1 MNKTKPESEL
11 SGLKKGRR
19 NEGSREQKETLR
31 TLLPMIAALA
41 IPVALQNLLTTT
53 GSMVDTMMIA
63 SLGENSVGA
72 VGLCAQFSNLM
83 FAGYWG
89 FVGGGMLFFAQYWG
103 AGNHDGI
110 RKSYG
115 MTLAFMM
122 ISGLIFG
129 SLAVFFPE
137 KVMALYTDSEIIREI
152 GVRDLHIVGFAYP
165 IQVIATAMSA
175 LMRSIERV
183 KVPLIGG
190 IAAVVTNCLLN
201 YLLIFGHFGFPRMGV
216 DGAALATVLA
226 GCVNVLVLVGFV
238 LWKKIPFVLDIRGH
252 FRWNRALLKE
262 YLVKCFP
269 IICNEVLIGVGN
281 MLINIVLGHQEE
293 SAIAA
298 TAVFR
303 TIEGMIIGFFA
314 GFASAATVLVGKEVG
329 AGNHEKAF
337 GRAWRIIYLCSG
349 GIALL
354 CLILL
359 AVHTPLLHAMGLYG
373 PSFDIATGMLIIY
386 SVIGMIRMGNWATND
401 TYRAAGDSAF
411 GSFMEITFMFLL
423 VQPVIHLANDAFHAP
438 FLVVFALCYVDEP
451 IRYIIMQRHM
461 YSRRWIKPVS
471 TEGRA
476 TIGAFRE
483 KYGITDGPMDR
494 LFARLQRKNKE
505 QA

>member
-1 MNKTKPESEL
+1 MNKKQTVSEKGTMQP
-11 SGLKKGRR
+11 SGMGGRER
-19 NEGSREQKETLR
+19 RETLR

-63 SLGENSVGA
+63 SLGENTVGA

-89 FVGGGMLFFAQYWG
+89 FVGGGMLFFAQFWG

-129 SLAVFFPE
+129 SLAAFFPE

-152 GVRDLHIVGFAYP
+152 GVKYLRIVGFAYP

-175 LMRSIERV
+175 LMRSIEKV
-183 KVPLIGG
+183 KIPLIGG
-190 IAAVVTNCLLN
+190 IAGVITNMALN
-201 YLLIFGHFGFPRMGV
+201 WLLIFGNLGFPKMGV
-216 DGAALATVLA
+216 QGAALATVIS
-226 GCVNVLVLVGFV
+226 GCMNVLVLVIAILV
-238 LWKKIPFVLDIRGH
+238 KKIPFVLEIREH
-252 FRWNRALLKE
+252 FKWNMALLKE

-269 IICNEVLIGVGN
+269 IICNEVMIGVGN
-281 MLINIVLGHQEE
+281 MMISVVLGHQVE

-303 TIEGMIIGFFA
+303 TIEGMVIGFFA
-314 GFASAATVLVGKEVG
+314 GFASASTVLVGKDVG
-329 AGNHEKAF
+329 AGNHERAF
-337 GRAWRIIYLCSG
+337 GRAWRIIYLCSA
-349 GIALL
+349 GIAML

-359 AVHTPLLHAMGLYG
+359 AVHNPLLHAMGLSGDSYRT
-373 PSFDIATGMLIIY
+373 ATGMLIIY
-386 SVIGMIRMGNWATND
+386 SIVGIIRMGNWTMND

-438 FLVVFALCYVDEP
+438 FLLVFALCYVDEP
-451 IRYIIMQRHM
+451 IRYLIMQRHL
-461 YSRRWIKPVS
+461 YSRSWIKPVS
-471 TEGRA
+471 DEGRA

-483 KYGITDGPMDR
+483 KYQVKESFLDR
-494 LFARLQRKNKE
+494 LMRKVQKNE
-505 QA
+505 RRVS